1 MKLVELKIKDF
12 IDEIDSKSPAPG
24 GGSVSALAS
33 TLGVS
38 LARMVGHLTIGKKKY
53 MSLSPA
59 IQMEFLDV
67 HKALI
72 TIKDELVS
80 LVDKDTEA
88 FNLVMKAYQ
97 MPKETEEQI
106 KVRNEKIQ
114 AGINEAILVP
124 MLVASLSIS
133 ALHQLPFLIQYG
145 NKQTMSDLGVAIMQ
159 IAVGVEGAC
168 MNVLIN
174 LSSLDD
180 HIAVRQYKTQ
190 VESMI
195 KTAHD
200 LRDQLLKSIYQILI
214 KE

>member
-1 MKLVELKIKDF
+1 MKLVDLTIKEF

-53 MSLSPA
+53 LALTPE

-67 HKALI
+67 QKELT
-72 TIKDELVS
+72 TIKNELIS
-80 LVDKDTEA
+80 MIDKDTEA
-88 FNLVMKAYQ
+88 FNLIMKAYQ
-97 MPKETEEQI
+97 MPKETEQEI
-106 KVRNEKIQ
+106 KIRNEKIQ
-114 AGINEAILVP
+114 EGTNEAILVP
-124 MLVASLSIS
+124 ILVSSLSIS
-133 ALHQLPFLIQYG
+133 ALHQMPFLIKYG

-159 IAVGVEGAC
+159 LAVGVEGAC

-174 LSSLDD
+174 LSSFNDK
-180 HIAVRQYKTQ
+180 IAAKQYKTQ
-190 VESMI
+190 VESMT

-200 LRDQLLKSIYQILI
+200 LRDQLLKNVYQILI
-214 KE
+214 

>member
-59 IQMEFLDV
+59 IQMEFSDV